1 MNSNAVVVTGG
12 AGFIGSHLAESLL
25 GDSVRVVVIDDLSS
39 GRPDRVPAGADL
51 ETIDISDVRAFDA
64 VIDAVRPDAVFHL
77 AAQSSVTVSVAD
89 PARDCRVNVQ
99 GTLNVLEAA
108 RRHRAPVVFSST
120 GGALYGDEAPI
131 PTAEDRIP
139 APLAPYGASK
149 WAGEA
154 YVTTW
159 AGSSRLPHAICRL
172 GNVYGPRQSPH
183 GEAGVVAIFSHH
195 LWSGTRPTVYGQGV
209 PTRDYIHVADVVRC
223 MRAAS
228 GTRGVFNVATQIETD
243 VLGVLAGLQAAAG
256 TAIEPILAPLR
267 EGELMRSCLAVGR
280 ARETLGFEAEVPLDE
295 GLGATYAS
303 LVEEFEAR

>member
-1 MNSNAVVVTGG
+1 
-12 AGFIGSHLAESLL
+12 
-25 GDSVRVVVIDDLSS
+25 
-39 GRPDRVPAGADL
+39 
-51 ETIDISDVRAFDA
+51 
-64 VIDAVRPDAVFHL
+64 
-77 AAQSSVTVSVAD
+77 
-89 PARDCRVNVQ
+89 VQ

-131 PTAEDRIP
+131 PTGEDRIP

-195 LWSGTRPTVYGQGV
+195 LWSGTRPTVFGQGV
-209 PTRDYIHVADVVRC
+209 PTRDYIHVSDVVRC
-223 MRAAS
+223 LRAAS

-243 VLGVLAGLQAAAG
+243 VLGVLARLQAAAG
-256 TAIEPILAPLR
+256 TAVEPVLAPLR
-267 EGELMRSCLAVGR
+267 EGELMRSCLSVDR
-280 ARETLGFEAEVPLDE
+280 TRDVLGFEADVTLDE
-295 GLGATYAS
+295 GLRTTYAA
-303 LVEEFEAR
+303 LVKEFETR

>member
-1 MNSNAVVVTGG
+1 MSRTAIVTGG

-25 GDSVRVVVIDDLSS
+25 ADDYRVVVIDDLSY
-39 GRPDRVPAGADL
+39 GKAERVPPGADL
-51 ETIDISDVRAFDA
+51 EQLDISDAGALDA
-64 VIDAVRPDAVFHL
+64 VIDAAQPEAIYHL
-77 AAQSSVTVSVAD
+77 AAQSSVTVSVND

-108 RRHRAPVVFSST
+108 SRHRAPIVFSST

-131 PTAEDRIP
+131 PTDEDRIP

-159 AGSSRLPHAICRL
+159 AGSSVLPHAICRL

-195 LWSGTRPTVYGQGV
+195 LWTGTRPTVFGDGA
-209 PTRDYIHVADVVRC
+209 PTRDYVHVADIVRC

-243 VLGVLAGLQAAAG
+243 VLGVLGHLQAAAG
-256 TAIEPILAPLR
+256 TSLEPIMKPLR
-267 EGELMRSCLAVGR
+267 EGELMRSCLATGR
-280 ARETLGFEAEVPLDE
+280 ARDVLGFEAQVPLGE
-295 GLGATYAS
+295 GLRSTYEA